1 MNDVERTLSRGQQVG
16 LVLLRTLIGWHFL
29 YEGYFKLLRPA
40 WSRDG
45 SPLAAWTS
53 AGYLHAA
60 NGPFAAL
67 FHRLADSPWIGRV
80 DTAVAAALILVGLS
94 LTLGIFTQAGCAG
107 GLALALHAFGEAW
120 GRFVGVVGG
129 PGWVVGWR
137 GWCGDDAGGQG
148 SFLALSL
155 ASCGGRPRQRFATPA
170 QFRERQRVWL
180 FWWERGTTVSE

>member
-1 MNDVERTLSRGQQVG
+1 MNDVERALSRGQQVG

-45 SPLAAWTS
+45 TPLAVWSS

-67 FHRLADSPWIGRV
+67 FHRLADSPWIGRI

-94 LTLGIFTQAGCAG
+94 LTLGLFTQAGCAG
-107 GLALALHAFGEAW
+107 GLAL
-120 GRFVGVVGG
+120 
-129 PGWVVGWR
+129 
-137 GWCGDDAGGQG
+137 
-148 SFLALSL
+148 LALFYLSQIPTAGVPQPQTEGAYL
-155 ASCGGRPRQRFATPA
+155 FVNKNLIEAGAVLVLLVFRTGRIAGLDRLRHEPRARVATAQEAAS
-170 QFRERQRVWL
+170 
-180 FWWERGTTVSE
+180 

>member
-1 MNDVERTLSRGQQVG
+1 MNDVELALSRGQQVS

-45 SPLAAWTS
+45 APLAAWSS

-94 LTLGIFTQAGCAG
+94 LTLGIFTQAGGAG
-107 GLALALHAFGEAW
+107 GLAL
-120 GRFVGVVGG
+120 
-129 PGWVVGWR
+129 
-137 GWCGDDAGGQG
+137 
-148 SFLALSL
+148 LALFYLSQIPTAGVPQPQTEGAYL
-155 ASCGGRPRQRFATPA
+155 FVNKNLIEAGAVLVLLVFRTGRIAGLDRLRHAPRARVATAQEAAS
-170 QFRERQRVWL
+170 
-180 FWWERGTTVSE
+180 

>member
-1 MNDVERTLSRGQQVG
+1 MNDNVERALSRGQQVSLI
-16 LVLLRTLIGWHFL
+16 LVRTLIGWHFL

-45 SPLAAWTS
+45 SPLAVWSS

-107 GLALALHAFGEAW
+107 GLALLTLFYLSQIPTAGVPQPQTEGAYLFVNKNLIEAGAVLVLLVFRT
-120 GRFVGVVGG
+120 GRI
-129 PGWVVGWR
+129 
-137 GWCGDDAGGQG
+137 AG
-148 SFLALSL
+148 LDRL
-155 ASCGGRPRQRFATPA
+155 RHEPRARVATPQEA
-170 QFRERQRVWL
+170 A
-180 FWWERGTTVSE
+180 S

>member
-60 NGPFAAL
+60 NGPLAAL

-107 GLALALHAFGEAW
+107 SLAL
-120 GRFVGVVGG
+120 
-129 PGWVVGWR
+129 
-137 GWCGDDAGGQG
+137 
-148 SFLALSL
+148 LALFYLSQIPTAGVPQPQTEGAYL
-155 ASCGGRPRQRFATPA
+155 FVNKNLIEAGAVLVLLGFRTGRIAGLDRLRHERPAPVAPA
-170 QFRERQRVWL
+170 QEAA
-180 FWWERGTTVSE
+180 S

>member
-1 MNDVERTLSRGQQVG
+1 MNVVESALSRGQQVS

-45 SPLAAWTS
+45 SPLAAWSS
-53 AGYLHAA
+53 AGYLQAA

-80 DTAVAAALILVGLS
+80 DTAVAAALILVGFS

-107 GLALALHAFGEAW
+107 GLALLGLFYFSQIPTAGVPQPQTEGAYLFVNKNLIEAGAVLVLLVFRT
-120 GRFVGVVGG
+120 GRI
-129 PGWVVGWR
+129 
-137 GWCGDDAGGQG
+137 AGLDRLRHEPRARVATAQE
-148 SFLALSL
+148 A
-155 ASCGGRPRQRFATPA
+155 AS
-170 QFRERQRVWL
+170 
-180 FWWERGTTVSE
+180 